1 MGVEAKARATEE
13 DRMNTSTFM
22 PGAYDKKII
31 DDEKAMLTPTQVPR
45 DIRGGK
51 QQIKRLYTLES

>member
-31 DDEKAMLTPTQVPR
+31 DDEKAMIIPTHVSR
-45 DIRGGK
+45 DDGADNNK
-51 QQIKRLYTLES
+51 SSVSTLET